1 MRIVPPELYFINYG
15 MGVEAEHPVTKEFV
29 TVIASHKAITH
40 RPLW

>member
-1 MRIVPPELYFINYG
+1 

-40 RPLW
+40 RPLWWSHLLLSLQRLH